1 MPIIPGLNEDCATL
15 VLDCL
20 ETPSLLSIALT
31 SRAAV
36 HPVHLRLVHDPRL
49 TTSGRA
55 SSFLKFVIGRSL
67 ESALHILRFNI
78 NAAQRADPWPTLL
91 ADVLQRATN
100 LSRLAVLLSS
110 TVTGPG
116 YCDRIFDAC
125 QQRFFDAL
133 VNLTPALKHLRICQ
147 CNPED
152 LMALQGIQG
161 LRSIWLSTSVYD
173 TEPEMMASNMASI
186 KRIIAGNANTLQD
199 VSLVCPNSKG
209 VQLRFEGTCPLVTRF
224 AFFQVPID
232 FTSLSRAFPNIRR
245 LKQEYDAPED
255 LGASPVLPELT
266 TLVTTDA
273 LSQPILAGAHSD
285 YPLLRCLIIINIHRY
300 YSSTWFSS
308 LLQTIKRFYIH
319 ELSLRDVAVPP
330 GFFDQPSEVKT
341 NPIATF
347 LSQLLEGA
355 PHLRKLDL
363 CLTYEY
369 EEAQVDSVVS
379 VFLYDVRV
387 LINHVLDGDS
397 ARLCRARTRTRES
410 RILVAFYGL
419 VLGKPSVSEKPGGI
433 RQSLVHRLSTFGPSA
448 DVTGDSGV
456 QMDAALEDRQRRPPA
471 QCGDPA
477 V

>member
-20 ETPSLLSIALT
+20 GTPSLLSMART

-36 HPVHLRLVHDPRL
+36 HPVHLRLVHDLRL
-49 TTSGRA
+49 TSSERA
-55 SSFLKFVIGRSL
+55 SSFLTFVIGRSL
-67 ESALHILRFNI
+67 ESALHVLRFYI
-78 NAAQRADPWPTLL
+78 DAVKKTDPWPTLL

-100 LSRLAVLLSS
+100 LSRLEVSLKTS
-110 TVTGPG
+110 VTGPG
-116 YCDRIFDAC
+116 YCVRIFDTC

-133 VNLTPALKHLRICQ
+133 VNLTPALTHLHIGQ
-147 CNPED
+147 CSPDD
-152 LMALQGIQG
+152 LTALQGIQG
-161 LRSIWLSTSVYD
+161 LRSIWLGTSVYESR
-173 TEPEMMASNMASI
+173 EPEMMASNMASI

-285 YPLLRCLIIINIHRY
+285 YPLLRCFIIINIHRY

-369 EEAQVDSVVS
+369 EEAQIDSVVS
-379 VFLYDVRV
+379 VFL
-387 LINHVLDGDS
+387 
-397 ARLCRARTRTRES
+397 
-410 RILVAFYGL
+410 
-419 VLGKPSVSEKPGGI
+419 I
-433 RQSLVHRLSTFGPSA
+433 RGSCA
-448 DVTGDSGV
+448 D
-456 QMDAALEDRQRRPPA
+456 QPWFR
-471 QCGDPA
+471 
-477 V
+477 